1 MVCDFLKTTYF
12 RITNWENRLKENIVP
27 DKEVQKWHSFTL
39 HVQDLA
45 PMFFFL
51 IVAVNFII
59 KLPLFRSAIMWID
72 RLSVA
77 NFA

>member
-27 DKEVQKWHSFTL
+27 DKEVQKWHTL

-45 PMFFFL
+45 PVLFFL
-51 IVAVNFII
+51 IAAVNLII

-77 NFA
+77 NVA